1 MNDHV
6 IPSTEATPVPAAGA
20 APDQR
25 PVVTITSEP
34 DGTQYWRELWA
45 SRELLGMIVWRDV
58 VVRYR
63 QTVMGLSW
71 ALLRPLATMLV
82 FTFIFGRLANMPSN
96 GAPYALLVF
105 AGLLPWLFF
114 SASFSDASNSVIG
127 NANIVSKVYFPR
139 LIIPVSSVLV
149 GLVDFLIA
157 MVVYVVMSLV
167 FRHSPGPQVL
177 LLPLFLAQL
186 CLLIL
191 ACGLWVSALG
201 VWYRDFRHL
210 LPVVLQLGAY
220 LSPVGF
226 ASTVVTG
233 KWALVYALN
242 PMVGIIDGFR
252 WCLLGDSQPLRWPAV
267 ALSVCITFLL
277 LLPGL
282 RFFRRSEH
290 HFADAL

>member
-1 MNDHV
+1 MNDQA
-6 IPSTEATPVPAAGA
+6 IPGGREAQADADT
-20 APDQR
+20 R
-25 PVVTITSEP
+25 PLTIITSEP
-34 DGTQYWRELWA
+34 DGTHYWRDLWA
-45 SRELLGMIVWRDV
+45 SRELLAMMVWRDL
-58 VVRYR
+58 VVRYK
-63 QTVMGLSW
+63 QTAMGLSW
-71 ALLRPLATMLV
+71 AFLRPVATMLV
-82 FTFIFGRLANMPSN
+82 FTFVFGRLAGLPSH

-139 LIIPVSSVLV
+139 LIIPISSVIV
-149 GLVDFLIA
+149 GLVDFLLA
-157 MVVYVVMSLV
+157 LLVYLV
-167 FRHSPGPQVL
+167 LSIIYGHPPGWQVL
-177 LLPLFLAQL
+177 ALPLFLLQL

-191 ACGLWVSALG
+191 GCGLWVSALG

-226 ASTVVTG
+226 ASTVVPE
-233 KWALVYALN
+233 KWRLLYSLN
-242 PMVGIIDGFR
+242 PMVGLIDGFR
-252 WCLLGDSQPLRWPAV
+252 WSLLGEGQPLNWPPIGISLA
-267 ALSVCITFLL
+267 ITILL

>member
-1 MNDHV
+1 MNEHV
-6 IPSTEATPVPAAGA
+6 IPGTPEAPSQH
-20 APDQR
+20 DSR
-25 PVVTITSEP
+25 PLIIITSEP
-34 DGTQYWRELWA
+34 DGAHYWRDLWA
-45 SRELLGMIVWRDV
+45 SRELLLMMVWRDI
-58 VVRYR
+58 VVRYK
-63 QTVMGLSW
+63 QTAMGLSW

-82 FTFIFGRLANMPSN
+82 FTFIFGKLANLPSN

-114 SASFSDASNSVIG
+114 SASLSDASNSVIG
-127 NANIVSKVYFPR
+127 NANLVSKVYFPR
-139 LIIPVSSVLV
+139 LIIPVSAVLV
-149 GLVDFLIA
+149 GLVDFILA
-157 MVVYVVMSLV
+157 LAVYVVMALV
-167 FRHSPGPQVL
+167 YGHAPGVQVL

-191 ACGLWVSALG
+191 GIGLWVASLG

-226 ASTVVTG
+226 ASSVLPE
-233 KWALVYALN
+233 KWYMVYALN
-242 PMVGIIDGFR
+242 PMVGLIDGFR
-252 WCLLGDSQPLRWPAV
+252 WCLLGDGQPLRWPAI
-267 ALSVCITFLL
+267 ALSVCITLLL

-282 RFFRRSEH
+282 RFFRRNEH

>member
-1 MNDHV
+1 M
-6 IPSTEATPVPAAGA
+6 SEQAATAVVPDAPAA
-20 APDQR
+20 DDDR
-25 PVVTITSEP
+25 PMVTITAEP
-34 DGTQYWRELWA
+34 DGSRYWRDLWA
-45 SRELLGMIVWRDV
+45 SRELLAMIVWRDI

-63 QTVMGLSW
+63 QTAMGLSW

-82 FTFIFGRLANMPSN
+82 FTFIFGKLANLPSN

-139 LIIPVSSVLV
+139 LIIPVSAVLV
-149 GLVDFLIA
+149 GLVDFLLA
-157 MVVYVVMSLV
+157 MAVYVVLSFV
-167 FRHSPGPQVL
+167 YGHPPGLQVL
-177 LLPLFLAQL
+177 LLPVFLAQL

-191 ACGLWVSALG
+191 GCGLWVSALG

-226 ASTVVTG
+226 ASTVVSD
-233 KWALVYALN
+233 KWLPVYALN
-242 PMVGIIDGFR
+242 PMVGLIDGFR
-252 WCLLGDSQPLRWPAV
+252 WCLLGDSQPLRWPAIG
-267 ALSVCITFLL
+267 LSVAITFLL